1 MPQRAQPLW
10 RVNLVTP
17 VVRKPQRLCA
27 CHHLVVGTPEGSDDP
42 CDVTLATYEA
52 RAQRYV
58 AHSSPP
64 AADRT
69 RWLNR
74 FAAMIPGGCVLELG
88 TGPGWDA
95 DLLETL
101 GLSVE
106 RTDAAIAFVGRLL
119 EAGHQARVLDARA
132 ADYGGPYDGVLAD
145 AVLLHLDPA
154 RCEEALA
161 TALRA
166 TRLGGVLAI
175 TLKEGDGQEWTSAK
189 LDAPRRMTYWRED
202 ALLGALDRAGWVVE
216 SLEHVTGRVDD
227 WLYVLARHPEEAS

>member
-1 MPQRAQPLW
+1 
-10 RVNLVTP
+10 
-17 VVRKPQRLCA
+17 
-27 CHHLVVGTPEGSDDP
+27 
-42 CDVTLATYEA
+42 
-52 RAQRYV
+52 
-58 AHSSPP
+58 
-64 AADRT
+64 
-69 RWLNR
+69 
-74 FAAMIPGGCVLELG
+74 MIPGGCVLELG

-154 RCEEALA
+154 RCE
-161 TALRA
+161 
-166 TRLGGVLAI
+166 
-175 TLKEGDGQEWTSAK
+175 
-189 LDAPRRMTYWRED
+189 D
-202 ALLGALDRAGWVVE
+202 ALLSALGRAGRVVE